1 MEPDPDAAPISLMCV
16 LWLVVLVPAGV
27 LVLALVAPT
36 D

>member
-1 MEPDPDAAPISLMCV
+1 MEADPDAAPISLMCI

-27 LVLALVAPT
+27 LVFALVAPT